1 MVGLQEAFR
10 RSAGRAPDGMDALN
24 SCIQD
29 VDAMIALLFN
39 QPVRGLLWRR
49 TAMTGVLLLL
59 VLATVLPGV
68 PPTVQAKEG
77 IIWMEAV
84 FPPFFIQSGP
94 LQNQGY
100 GDTITHILQRAM
112 AEYSHEE
119 VTTNIT
125 RHFYKFKQGEQV
137 CSVGLYKTPEREE
150 FMYFSMP
157 SFITLPP
164 VIIVKKDNLGKFNQ
178 QSIVSLDAVLG
189 NANLMIG
196 LAKDR
201 SYGNTL
207 DEVLKRH
214 QGQTNVVEFT
224 GQELSNN
231 LFKMLMLGRLDGLIA
246 LPEEAL
252 YQAEQMGIRDQFLT
266 LTLTENQHNYDGWLS
281 AVACSKTPWGKGVID
296 RINQALIELRPTEEY
311 RAAYERWLD
320 ANSILQYRRAY
331 SEVFLKTAP

>member
-1 MVGLQEAFR
+1 MAAIV
-10 RSAGRAPDGMDALN
+10 
-24 SCIQD
+24 
-29 VDAMIALLFN
+29 
-39 QPVRGLLWRR
+39 
-49 TAMTGVLLLL
+49 LL
-59 VLATVLPGV
+59 VLLTLLRGVAIAATP
-68 PPTVQAKEG
+68 KEN
-77 IIWMEAV
+77 IVWMEAV

-100 GDTITHILQRAM
+100 GDTITQLLQQALP
-112 AEYSHEE
+112 EYSHEE

-125 RHFYKFKQGEQV
+125 RHFYKFKQGEHV
-137 CSVGLYKTPEREE
+137 CSVGLYKTPEREA

-178 QSIVSLDAVLG
+178 QTTVSLDAVLS

-196 LAKDR
+196 LVKDR
-201 SYGNTL
+201 SYGITL
-207 DEVLKRH
+207 DEVFKRH

-224 GQELSNN
+224 GQELSLN

-252 YQAEQMGIRDQFLT
+252 YQAEQMGIRDQLVT
-266 LTLTENQHNYDGWLS
+266 LSLSENQHNYDGWLS
-281 AVACSKTPWGKGVID
+281 AVACSKTPWGKGVVD
-296 RINQALIELRPTEEY
+296 RVNQALLQLRPTEEY

-320 ANSILQYRRAY
+320 ANSIIHYRHAY
-331 SEVFLKTAP
+331 GEVFLKNTQ

>member
-1 MVGLQEAFR
+1 MTAFF
-10 RSAGRAPDGMDALN
+10 S
-24 SCIQD
+24 S
-29 VDAMIALLFN
+29 
-39 QPVRGLLWRR
+39 QPVWRLLLRQ
-49 TAMTGVLLLL
+49 TAMAVVVVLIGL
-59 VLATVLPGV
+59 VTVLRSVFAAAPV
-68 PPTVQAKEG
+68 KED

-94 LQNQGY
+94 LHNQGY
-100 GDTITHILQRAM
+100 GDTVTHILQRAM
-112 AEYSHEE
+112 PEYNHEE
-119 VTTNIT
+119 ITTNIT
-125 RHFYKFKQGEQV
+125 RHFYKFKQGEHV
-137 CSVGLYKTPEREE
+137 CSVGLYKTPERDE

-178 QSIVSLDAVLG
+178 QATVSLDAALG

-224 GQELSNN
+224 GQELSHN

-252 YQAEQMGIRDQFLT
+252 YQAEQMGIRDQLIT

-281 AVACSKTPWGKGVID
+281 AVACSKNPWGKKVVD
-296 RINQALIELRPTEEY
+296 RVNQALLELRPTEEY

-320 ANSILQYRRAY
+320 TNSILQYRRAY
-331 SEVFLKTAP
+331 GEVFLKTTP

>member
-1 MVGLQEAFR
+1 MTAFF
-10 RSAGRAPDGMDALN
+10 S
-24 SCIQD
+24 S
-29 VDAMIALLFN
+29 
-39 QPVRGLLWRR
+39 QPVWRLLLRQ
-49 TAMTGVLLLL
+49 TAMAVVVVLIGL
-59 VLATVLPGV
+59 VTELRSVFAAAPV
-68 PPTVQAKEG
+68 KEDV
-77 IIWMEAV
+77 IWMEAV

-112 AEYSHEE
+112 PEYNHEE
-119 VTTNIT
+119 ITTNIT
-125 RHFYKFKQGEQV
+125 RHFYKFKQGEHV
-137 CSVGLYKTPEREE
+137 CSVGLYKTPEREG

-178 QSIVSLDAVLG
+178 QSTASLDAVLD

-224 GQELSNN
+224 GQELSHN

-252 YQAEQMGIRDQFLT
+252 YQAEQMGIRDQLVT

-281 AVACSKTPWGKGVID
+281 AVGCSKTPWGKEVID
-296 RINQALIELRPTEEY
+296 RINQALLERRPTEEY

-320 ANSILQYRRAY
+320 ANSIIQYRRAY
-331 SEVFLKTAP
+331 GEVFLKTTP

>member
-1 MVGLQEAFR
+1 MLVLKSCILDVFTMIIARCPQPVEEPEGR
-10 RSAGRAPDGMDALN
+10 RSGVAA
-24 SCIQD
+24 
-29 VDAMIALLFN
+29 V
-39 QPVRGLLWRR
+39 
-49 TAMTGVLLLL
+49 VLLIVLL
-59 VLATVLPGV
+59 TLLRGGA
-68 PPTVQAKEG
+68 QAAPKEN
-77 IIWMEAV
+77 IVWMEAV

-100 GDTITHILQRAM
+100 GDTITHLLQRALP
-112 AEYSHEE
+112 EYSHEE

-137 CSVGLYKTPEREE
+137 CSVGLYKTPEREA

-178 QSIVSLDAVLG
+178 QTTVSLDAVLG

-196 LAKDR
+196 LVKDR
-201 SYGNTL
+201 SYGITL
-207 DEVLKRH
+207 DEVFKRH
-214 QGQTNVVEFT
+214 QGQANVVEFT
-224 GQELSNN
+224 GQELSLN

-252 YQAEQMGIRDQFLT
+252 YQAEQMGIRDQLVT
-266 LTLTENQHNYDGWLS
+266 LSLSENQHNYDGWLS
-281 AVACSKTPWGKGVID
+281 AVACSKTPWGKGVVD
-296 RINQALIELRPTEEY
+296 RVNQVLLQLRPTEEY

-320 ANSILQYRRAY
+320 ANSIIHYRRAY
-331 SEVFLKTAP
+331 GEVFLKNTP